1 MQLRA
6 LPRRGL
12 VQGFGGGKAIP
23 ENDDRYSSIAHLKA
37 IGTWGVPKVEALF
50 DATLFAG
57 LRKAGIPEE

>member
-1 MQLRA
+1 
-6 LPRRGL
+6 